1 MTNAISN
8 IVDDKRYIKSELTT
22 DSSVKKVP
30 FFFASEHK
38 VTNDIVKQEV
48 KTYNGG
54 VNQFILN
61 SSALGVLGTNKLGD
75 GSEWSFVWGSDTR
88 GEWGTQRWG
97 DDGSTIAL
105 RYVQPTRNLFKE
117 PFEDSEF
124 IKSTGGTIA
133 NSIITLDNAES
144 LISETFWKNPTVT
157 PQSISFTE
165 IGGHSIGDNPM
176 ALGTLALG
184 TTLFGPTI
192 DLEVSADAGN
202 TWTPVSTLS
211 SHPLPSN
218 ATELRYKVISNAD
231 GITFDN
237 IEIKINI

>member
-1 MTNAISN
+1 MSGTISN

-30 FFFASEHK
+30 FFFSSEHK
-38 VTNDIVKQEV
+38 VSNDIVRQEV
-48 KTYNGG
+48 KTYDGTNN
-54 VNQFILN
+54 VFILN
-61 SSALGVLGTNKLGD
+61 NSTYGVLGQNKLGD
-75 GSEWSFVWGSDTR
+75 SA
-88 GEWGTQRWG
+88 
-97 DDGSTIAL
+97 STTTL

-117 PFEDSEF
+117 PFEDTEF
-124 IKSTGGTIA
+124 IKSTTGTIA

-157 PQSISFTE
+157 PQSITFTE
-165 IGGHSIGDNPM
+165 FGGHTIGDNPM

-202 TWTPVSTLS
+202 TWTTVSTLT

-218 ATELRYKVISNAD
+218 ATELQYKINSNAD